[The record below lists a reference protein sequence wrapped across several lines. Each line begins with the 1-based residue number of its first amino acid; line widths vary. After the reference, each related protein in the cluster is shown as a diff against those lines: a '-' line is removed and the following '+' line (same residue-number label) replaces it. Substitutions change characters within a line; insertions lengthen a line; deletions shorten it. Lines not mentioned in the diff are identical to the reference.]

1 MTEFFDA
8 WVATPLFLLELL
20 VFGGFFCATL
30 KRKPYWGIRFIGTGI
45 AALVTIVMVEI
56 CYTLINGTTFGYGKQ
71 IGAAEYS
78 LAKAIIF
85 SLIYLGF
92 VFILRFSYQERFA
105 NLLSLSAG
113 AYAIQHIAFNIYS
126 FLAWIPIEHEG
137 WKLTF
142 NLFVRLVLVAVSC
155 AGVYFLL
162 KKRGGSQ
169 NLYYGNSKRKIAL
182 SVLVVFTCIILSRL
196 ANDNPD
202 RGNLARIAE
211 TLYTI
216 IACSL
221 ILVMLFSL
229 AESDHMHEEV
239 NTYKELLHQ
248 EREQF
253 KLSKRNIELINIKCH
268 DLKHQIAALRENAS
282 AEYIAEVEK
291 AVTFYDA
298 SVKTGNDVLDVL
310 LREKLLQCEAEK
322 IVLTCSI
329 QGEQI
334 AFMDPM
340 DIYSL
345 FGNLLSNAIEA
356 VRKLDDPNKRIITL
370 NARKAGDMV
379 FLHAENYLSGDIA
392 FENGLPVT
400 TKKDK
405 DNHGFGLRSM
415 RRTAEKYHGEM
426 AISSKDGKF
435 MVDFFF
441 PSQA

>member
-1 MTEFFDA
+1 MMDFYNA
-8 WVATPLFLLELL
+8 WVATPLFLFELL
-20 VFGGFFCATL
+20 VLGVFFCATL
-30 KRKPYWGIRFIGTGI
+30 KRRPYWAIRYVGLGLAAI
-45 AALVTIVMVEI
+45 ATIAIIEI
-56 CYTLINGTTFGYGKQ
+56 CYTLISGETFGYGQQ
-71 IGAAEYS
+71 IGAVRASIE
-78 LAKAIIF
+78 KAVF
-85 SLIYLGF
+85 FFAIYFTF
-92 VFILRFSYQERFA
+92 VFVLRFSYQEHFA

-113 AYAIQHIAFNIYS
+113 AYAIQHIVFNLSS
-126 FLAWIPIEHEG
+126 FLDWIPIESEP
-137 WKLTF
+137 WKMAL
-142 NLFVRLVLVAVSC
+142 LFCARAVLIAGSC

-169 NLYYGNSKRKIAL
+169 SLYYGNNKRKIAL
-182 SVLVVFTCIILSRL
+182 SLVVVLTCIILSRF
-196 ANDNPD
+196 AKDDPN
-202 RGNLARIAE
+202 RGMVARIAE
-211 TLYTI
+211 TLYAI

-221 ILVMLFSL
+221 ILVSQFSL
-229 AESDHMHEEV
+229 TESDKMHDEV

-248 EREQF
+248 EREQY

-282 AEYIAEVEK
+282 ADYIAEVEK

-298 SVKTGNDVLDVL
+298 SVKTGSDVLDVL

-329 QGEQI
+329 QGEHI
-334 AFMDPM
+334 SFMDPM

-356 VRKLDDPNKRIITL
+356 ARKLTDPNKRLITL
-370 NARKAGDMV
+370 NARHVGEMT
-379 FLHAENYLSGDIA
+379 FIHAENYLEGELS

-405 DNHGFGLRSM
+405 ENHGFGVRSM

-426 AISSKDGKF
+426 TISAKEGKF